1 MKTYIAEMFKEITV
15 SETPLH
21 TNINQ
26 RRYFTDT
33 SDLLKIMLQQDIEL
47 AL

>member
-1 MKTYIAEMFKEITV
+1 MFKEITV

-33 SDLLKIMLQQDIEL
+33 SDLLKVMLQQDIEL
-47 AL
+47 VL

>member
-1 MKTYIAEMFKEITV
+1 MFKEITV

-33 SDLLKIMLQQDIEL
+33 SDLLKVMLQQGIEL
-47 AL
+47 VL

>member
-1 MKTYIAEMFKEITV
+1 MKTYIAKMFNEITV
-15 SETPLH
+15 RVTPLH

-26 RRYFTDT
+26 RKYFTDT